1 MNRLASPNVRIAQTQ
16 VSGWIWPL
24 WEQFTGL
31 YFYFSH
37 KYTAMKVTAS
47 HCEKSDLF
55 KLTQCWTKL
64 LLTTEPFTVLKLII
78 SYKSP

>member
-1 MNRLASPNVRIAQTQ
+1 MNRLASPNVRIAH
-16 VSGWIWPL
+16 GWIWPL

-31 YFYFSH
+31 YVYFS
-37 KYTAMKVTAS
+37 TNTLIQIKVIAS
-47 HCEKSDLF
+47 HCKKSDLF
-55 KLTQCWTKL
+55 ELTQCWTKL